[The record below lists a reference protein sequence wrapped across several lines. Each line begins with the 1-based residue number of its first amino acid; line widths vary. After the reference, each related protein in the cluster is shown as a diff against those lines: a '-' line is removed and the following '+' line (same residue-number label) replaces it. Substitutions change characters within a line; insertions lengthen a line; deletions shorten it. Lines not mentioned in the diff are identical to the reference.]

1 MVTGVIFDM
10 DGLMFDTE
18 PLWKACWAPAL
29 ALFGLGELPGLAD
42 AARGVAAPQ
51 TVPIIAR
58 FYGPDVDAAGIR
70 REFDRLAAECFA
82 RGVPPKPGLDGLL
95 AYLEERGVPRAV
107 ASSSPRAMVEGNLA
121 HAGLTDRFGAVVA
134 GGEVARSKPDPDIFL
149 EAARRLGCDPA
160 TTLVLEDS
168 FAGVRAGA
176 AGGFVTVMVPD
187 LMQPTDEI
195 RALCRAVCSDL
206 GEVCGLLRAGEL

>member
-29 ALFGLGELPGLAD
+29 ALFGLEELPGLAD

-58 FYGPDVDAAGIR
+58 FYGPGVDAAGIR
-70 REFDRLAAECFA
+70 REFDRLAAERFA
-82 RGVPPKPGLDGLL
+82 RGVPKKPGLDELL

-187 LMQPTDEI
+187 LMQPTDEV
-195 RALCRAVCSDL
+195 RALCRVVCSDL

>member
-29 ALFGLGELPGLAD
+29 ALFGLEELPGLAD

-51 TVPIIAR
+51 TVPIIER
-58 FYGPDVDAAGIR
+58 FYGPGVDAAGIR
-70 REFDRLAAECFA
+70 REFDRLAAERFA
-82 RGVPPKPGLDGLL
+82 QGVPKKPGLDDLL
-95 AYLEERGVPRAV
+95 AYLEGRRFPRAV
-107 ASSSPRAMVEGNLA
+107 ASSSPRALVEGNLA
-121 HAGLTDRFGAVVA
+121 RAGLAGSFSAVVA
-134 GGEVARSKPDPDIFL
+134 GGEVPRSKPEPDIFL

-187 LMQPTDEI
+187 LMQPTDEV
-195 RALCRAVCSDL
+195 RALCRRVCPDL
-206 GEVCGLLRAGEL
+206 GAVRMLLQAGAL

>member
-29 ALFGLGELPGLAD
+29 ALFGLEEAPGLAD

-70 REFDRLAAECFA
+70 REFDRLAAERFA
-82 RGVPPKPGLDGLL
+82 RGVPKKPGLDGLL
-95 AYLEERGVPRAV
+95 AYLEEQGVPRAV
-107 ASSSPRAMVEGNLA
+107 ASSSPRAMVEGNLE
-121 HAGLTDRFGAVVA
+121 HTGLAGTFSAVVA

-187 LMQPTDEI
+187 LMQPTDEM
-195 RALCRAVCSDL
+195 RGLCRRVCTDL
-206 GEVCGLLRAGEL
+206 DEVRRLLQAGEL

>member
-1 MVTGVIFDM
+1 MVNGVIFDM

-29 ALFGLGELPGLAD
+29 AQFGLEELPGLAD

-51 TVPIIAR
+51 TVPIIER
-58 FYGPDVDAAGIR
+58 LYGPAVDAAAVR
-70 REFDRLAAECFA
+70 REFDRLAAERFA
-82 RGVPPKPGLDGLL
+82 RGVPKKPGLDGLL
-95 AYLEERGVPRAV
+95 AYLDERGIPRAV
-107 ASSSPRAMVEGNLA
+107 ASSSPRAMVEGNLTNA
-121 HAGLTDRFGAVVA
+121 RLAGTFDAVVA
-134 GGEVARSKPDPDIFL
+134 GGEVTRSKPDPDIFL

-168 FAGVRAGA
+168 FAGVRAGV

-187 LMQPTDEI
+187 LMQPTNEL
-195 RALCRAVCSDL
+195 RSLCRAVCASLD
-206 GEVCGLLRAGEL
+206 EVCALLREGRL